1 MFRFLKRQRP
11 DSAIAAPAA
20 THPGIN
26 ARALLSRMAWTSAK
40 RLDGLLQGDY
50 RTLFRG
56 AGLML
61 ADLREYGPQDDVRH
75 IDWNVTARM
84 QMPYVRQHEQDRE
97 LAAWFL
103 VDLSASVE
111 FGSGRT
117 TKRMIAAEAVAT
129 LGHLL
134 LQHGNRIGAILDRAE
149 PQVEILPTRSG
160 QRHLLHVLQ
169 RLLGDSRPA
178 VRSTMLG
185 SKKAQAT
192 SHGVTSLQAM
202 LSKADRVIRQR
213 STVFILSDFYTEPG
227 WDKALLSLA
236 RRHDVVAI
244 RLVDPV
250 ERALP
255 DMGMLTI
262 RDPETGDQI
271 FVDTSDKA
279 FRQRFERTARA
290 YEDQLLQALSQAGV
304 DCLELDTHAPV
315 HEGLTRFILQR
326 QQMLR
331 QSVSGGRHAAVA

>member
-1 MFRFLKRQRP
+1 MFKFLKRQQP
-11 DSAIAAPAA
+11 DPIAKASIPVQPA
-20 THPGIN
+20 IN
-26 ARALLSRMAWTSAK
+26 AQALLSRMAWTSAK

-61 ADLREYGPQDDVRH
+61 ADLREYEPQDDVRH

-84 QMPYVRQHEQDRE
+84 QTPYVRQHEQDRE

-103 VDLSASVE
+103 VDLSASVS

-134 LQHGNRIGAILDRAE
+134 TRHGNRIGAILDRAG
-149 PQVEILPTRSG
+149 PPVEILPARSG
-160 QRHLLHVLQ
+160 QRHLLHLLQ
-169 RLLGDSRPA
+169 RLLNDS
-178 VRSTMLG
+178 
-185 SKKAQAT
+185 QAT
-192 SHGVTSLQAM
+192 SRASAAQHGVTSLQDM
-202 LSKADRVIRQR
+202 LTRAGRLIRQR
-213 STVFILSDFYTEPG
+213 ATVFIVSDFYTAPD

-236 RRHDVVAI
+236 KRHDVVAI
-244 RLVDPV
+244 RLVDPL
-250 ERALP
+250 ERELP

-262 RDPETGDQI
+262 RDPETGEQV
-271 FVDTSDKA
+271 FVDTSDKS
-279 FRQRFERTARA
+279 FRQRFERSARA
-290 YEDQLLQALSQAGV
+290 HEARLLHALSQAGV

-315 HEGLTRFILQR
+315 HEGLRRFIVQR

-331 QSVSGGRHAAVA
+331 QSVSGGQHAALA

>member
-1 MFRFLKRQRP
+1 MFRFLKRQQP
-11 DSAIAAPAA
+11 ETVVSAPAA
-20 THPGIN
+20 AQPGTN

-84 QMPYVRQHEQDRE
+84 QTPYVRQHEQDRE

-103 VDLSASVE
+103 VDLSASVA

-134 LQHGNRIGAILDRAE
+134 LQHGNRIGAILDRAA
-149 PQVEILPTRSG
+149 PQAEILPARSG
-160 QRHLLHVLQ
+160 QRHLLHLLQ
-169 RLLGDSRPA
+169 RLLGDST
-178 VRSTMLG
+178 S
-185 SKKAQAT
+185 QAHAKMPDRWSGRAKPT
-192 SHGVTSLQAM
+192 GVTSLQNM
-202 LSKADRVIRQR
+202 LGRAGRVIRQR
-213 STVFILSDFYTEPG
+213 STVFIVSDFYSAPG
-227 WDKALLSLA
+227 WDKGLLSLA

-262 RDPETGDQI
+262 RDPETGDQV

-279 FRQRFERTARA
+279 FRRRFERTAQA
-290 YEDQLLQALSQAGV
+290 HEEHLLQALSRAGV
-304 DCLELDTHAPV
+304 DCLELDTQAPV
-315 HEGLTRFILQR
+315 HEGLSRFILQR
-326 QQMLR
+326 QQVLR
-331 QSVSGGRHAAVA
+331 QSISGGHHAAVA